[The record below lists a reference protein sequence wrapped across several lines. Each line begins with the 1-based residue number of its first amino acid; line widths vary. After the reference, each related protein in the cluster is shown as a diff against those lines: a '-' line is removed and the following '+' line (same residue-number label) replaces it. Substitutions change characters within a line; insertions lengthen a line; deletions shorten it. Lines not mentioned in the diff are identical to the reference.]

1 MLCVAANS
9 WIDAMALPL
18 LNFIMNW
25 NTICDPHNGDN
36 WVIIASVLNVPF
48 KEEMI
53 SFTLY

>member
-9 WIDAMALPL
+9 CIDAMALPL

-25 NTICDPHNGDN
+25 DTIRDPHNGDN